1 MSLIRSATLTSLLL
15 APILLTAPSA
25 TAQQGPSEE
34 TIQQDLKL
42 ARKEVLAKRP
52 YKLDPSR
59 ISEVINVNVI
69 PSQQRAVNVPDW
81 WSEKQ
86 AYDIATLLSL
96 ALSNYSSFRVATPKT
111 WEDHIVDMNTSSQA
125 GEPTGQPTGQPSG
138 QPIKRKN
145 FLNSRTIN
153 AQVDILDY
161 VFQYM
166 PVKRRGIGLGFIALT
181 SKECSSE
188 TFLQSSASIRD
199 VQSGEPAL
207 QTASGTSTNLESL
220 LGSQSLPLSRRI
232 VNTTGGASLN
242 FNFLVGGAG
251 GGNFNP
257 PDKPLKQIIYET
269 VADAAE
275 AMYCLATDQT
285 ACIDYYRTRPQP
297 LPTKLTTKQRKKV
310 QSC

>member
-1 MSLIRSATLTSLLL
+1 MASCRAAALTALLL
-15 APILLTAPSA
+15 TPTLLTAPSA
-25 TAQQGPSEE
+25 SGQQASSEE
-34 TIQQDLKL
+34 AIQQDLKL
-42 ARKEVLAKRP
+42 ARKEVLSKRP

-59 ISEVINVNVI
+59 ISEVINVNVK
-69 PSQQRAVNVPDW
+69 PSQQQATTVPDW

-86 AYDIATLLSL
+86 AYDIATLLSV
-96 ALSNYSSFRVATPKT
+96 ALSHYPSFRVSTPKT
-111 WEDHIVDMNTSSQA
+111 WEDHLVASNTAPQDSQA
-125 GEPTGQPTGQPSG
+125 TLQPARPA
-138 QPIKRKN
+138 N

-188 TFLQSSASIRD
+188 TFLKSSAGIQD
-199 VQSGEPAL
+199 MPPEGAGQQPVLQSA
-207 QTASGTSTNLESL
+207 TSLDSL
-220 LGSQSLPLSRRI
+220 VGSQSLPLSRRI
-232 VNTTGGASLN
+232 INTTGGASLN

-251 GGNFNP
+251 GGNFMP
-257 PDKPLKQIIYET
+257 PDKPLKQIIVET

-275 AMYCLATDQT
+275 AIYCLATDQQ
-285 ACIDYYRTRPQP
+285 ACITYYRTRPQP
-297 LPTKLTTKQRKKV
+297 LPTKLTNKQRKKV